1 MNEGQ
6 ALAWPFLFL
15 TLANCYFSRD
25 NIMGHAKNKIPSCD
39 QCELCTFT
47 VFKSVTT
54 QDLAEVSD
62 SKINLFIPKGQRIF
76 SEGNM
81 PNGLYALY
89 SGKVK
94 IHKNAISG
102 SEQIIQ
108 LLAPGDVFGYKAL
121 LCAEPYG
128 SSATAIEDSLVCL
141 ISQDVFN
148 KILDKSHLFKKDII
162 FTLSDDLDFAQ
173 NRIELSNKPARER
186 VLNAL
191 LSILTVYGMNE
202 ETGELNAKL
211 PRKDLSSLAGLTLET
226 TIRTLTALKG
236 ECIIDFEG
244 KKIFIPNKAKFLN
257 TTTVV

>member
-1 MNEGQ
+1 M
-6 ALAWPFLFL
+6 A
-15 TLANCYFSRD
+15 
-25 NIMGHAKNKIPSCD
+25 HAKNKIPSCD
-39 QCELCTFT
+39 LCELCTFT
-47 VFKSVTT
+47 VFKSVST
-54 QDLAEVSD
+54 QDLADISS
-62 SKINLFIPKGQRIF
+62 SKINLFIPRGQRIF

-94 IHKNAISG
+94 VHKNAVSG

-121 LCAEPYG
+121 LCEEPYG
-128 SSATAIEDSLVCL
+128 SSATAIEDCLVCL
-141 ISQDVFN
+141 ISLDVFN
-148 KILDKSHLFKKDII
+148 AILEKSHVFKKDII

-202 ETGELNAKL
+202 ETGELHAKL

-226 TIRTLTALKG
+226 TIRTLTLLKAEG
-236 ECIIDFEG
+236 IIDFEG
-244 KKIFIPNKAKFLN
+244 KKIFIHKKEDFLAK
-257 TTTVV
+257 TTVV